1 MKGPCATA
9 PQLWPELIRAS
20 LMTWLAAS
28 ASWKGQSQRHGR
40 APIPQRRRS
49 GSIEGELRALSESV
63 GILGRRGDEI
73 ASAAREARQ
82 RADAAAAGVT
92 DLTQKVTP
100 SALGD
105 VKKMDRGLQDAL
117 SRLAAVEG
125 TQKKLE
131 SDLAKP
137 PDNRDQSARLALAA
151 TALTA
156 AAGSGQPFVSEL
168 AAVKSLGVP
177 SSQLASLSLLRQPVC
192 HDAALAREFAAL
204 CRGSWQRAERP
215 SRMAASSKSC
225 RRMPKSSCAFVQSKR
240 QGNDTPPC
248 GAGRQ
253 DLQRRIS
260 GALAEL
266 DALPRTLRRPPSL
279 GSTRPRPSTAVES
292 SRRLAT
298 DALAGLSK

>member
-9 PQLWPELIRAS
+9 PQA
-20 LMTWLAAS
+20 LA
-28 ASWKGQSQRHGR
+28 GVDQSKFDDLAGR
-40 APIPQRRRS
+40 VFGKLEGAVATPRPSSDPAAANRL

-63 GILGRRGDEI
+63 GILGRRGNEI

-105 VKKMDRGLQDAL
+105 VKKIDRGLRRCAVAPC
-117 SRLAAVEG
+117 SRVQG

-156 AAGSGQPFVSEL
+156 AAGSGEPSFRSLQP
-168 AAVKSLGVP
+168 
-177 SSQLASLSLLRQPVC
+177 
-192 HDAALAREFAAL
+192 
-204 CRGSWQRAERP
+204 
-215 SRMAASSKSC
+215 
-225 RRMPKSSCAFVQSKR
+225 
-240 QGNDTPPC
+240 
-248 GAGRQ
+248 
-253 DLQRRIS
+253 
-260 GALAEL
+260 
-266 DALPRTLRRPPSL
+266 
-279 GSTRPRPSTAVES
+279 
-292 SRRLAT
+292 
-298 DALAGLSK
+298 